1 MSYNENEVIIVE
13 VFEAIEKRFS
23 NRKFLDKQINNEDL
37 NKILKAGM
45 QAPVG
50 RGRYDDMHI
59 TVIQDKSLL
68 NEIGTLIDR
77 NVFYNAPTLVIISS
91 KDDGHGLD
99 KENSAC
105 IAMNMLLAAT
115 SLGLGNIYLNLV
127 IGLIKEHKDVLDKLN
142 LPEGFV
148 PVVGVGL
155 GYADG
160 THIREHEINVDYM

>member
-1 MSYNENEVIIVE
+1 ME
-13 VFEAIEKRFS
+13 VFEAISKRFS
-23 NRKFLDKQINNEDL
+23 NRKFLEKQISNEDL

-50 RGRYDDMHI
+50 RGKYEDMHI
-59 TVIQDKSLL
+59 TVIQNKDLL
-68 NEIGTLIDR
+68 NEISNLADR
-77 NVFYNAPTLVIISS
+77 SVFYSAPTLVIISA

-105 IAMNMLLAAT
+105 VAMNMLLSAT
-115 SLGLGNIYLNLV
+115 ALGIGNIYLNLV
-127 IGLIKEHKDVLDKLN
+127 IGLIKENKEVLNKLN

-148 PVVGVGL
+148 PIVGVGL

-160 THIREHEINVDYM
+160 SHIKNHEISIDYM

>member
-1 MSYNENEVIIVE
+1 MEL
-13 VFEAIEKRFS
+13 FEAIEKRFS
-23 NRKFLDKQINNEDL
+23 NRKYLDKQISNEDL

-45 QAPVG
+45 QEPIG
-50 RGRYDDMHI
+50 RGKYEDMHI
-59 TVIQDKSLL
+59 TVIQTKDFL
-68 NEIGTLIDR
+68 NEISGLADR
-77 NVFYNAPTLVIISS
+77 SVFYNAPTLVIISAR
-91 KDDGHGLD
+91 DDGHGLD

-105 IAMNMLLAAT
+105 VAMNMLLAAT
-115 SLGLGNIYLNLV
+115 ALNLGSIYLNLV

-160 THIREHEINVDYM
+160 SHIREHEINVDYM

>member
-1 MSYNENEVIIVE
+1 MERWIDMELFEV
-13 VFEAIEKRFS
+13 IEKRFS
-23 NRKFLDKQINNEDL
+23 NRKFLEKQISDDDL

-50 RGRYDDMHI
+50 RGKYEDMHI
-59 TVIQDKSLL
+59 TVIQDKDLL
-68 NEIGTLIDR
+68 EEISGLAEHS
-77 NVFYNAPTLVIISS
+77 VFYNAPTLVVISAR
-91 KDDGHGLD
+91 DDGYGLD

-105 IAMNMLLAAT
+105 VAMNMLLAAT

-127 IGLIKEHKDVLDKLN
+127 VGLIKENKDVLDKLG
-142 LPEGFV
+142 LPDGFV

-160 THIREHEINVDYM
+160 EHIREHEIKVNYI

>member
-1 MSYNENEVIIVE
+1 MEL
-13 VFEAIEKRFS
+13 FEAIEKRFS
-23 NRKFLDKQINNEDL
+23 NRKYLDKQISDGDL

-45 QAPVG
+45 QAPIG
-50 RGRYDDMHI
+50 RGKYEDMHI
-59 TVIQDKSLL
+59 TVIQNKDLL
-68 NEIGTLIDR
+68 NEISGLADR
-77 NVFYNAPTLVIISS
+77 SVFYNAPTLVIISAR
-91 KDDGHGLD
+91 DDGHGLD

-105 IAMNMLLAAT
+105 VAMNILLAAT
-115 SLGLGNIYLNLV
+115 ALNLGSIYLNLI

-160 THIREHEINVDYM
+160 THIREHEIGVDYM

>member
-1 MSYNENEVIIVE
+1 MD

-23 NRKFLDKQINNEDL
+23 NRKYLNKQISNEDL

-45 QAPVG
+45 QAPIG
-50 RGRYDDMHI
+50 RGKYEDMHI
-59 TVIQDKSLL
+59 TVIQTKDFL
-68 NEIGTLIDR
+68 NEISGLADR
-77 NVFYNAPTLVIISS
+77 SVFYNAPTLVIISAR
-91 KDDGHGLD
+91 DDGHGLD

-105 IAMNMLLAAT
+105 VAMNMLLAAT
-115 SLGLGNIYLNLV
+115 ALNLGSIYLNLV

>member
-1 MSYNENEVIIVE
+1 M
-13 VFEAIEKRFS
+13 
-23 NRKFLDKQINNEDL
+23 
-37 NKILKAGM
+37 KICIL
-45 QAPVG
+45 Q
-50 RGRYDDMHI
+50 
-59 TVIQDKSLL
+59 
-68 NEIGTLIDR
+68 
-77 NVFYNAPTLVIISS
+77 FYNAPTLVIISAR
-91 KDDGHGLD
+91 DDGHGLD

-105 IAMNMLLAAT
+105 VAMNMLLAAT
-115 SLGLGNIYLNLV
+115 ALNLGSIYLNLV